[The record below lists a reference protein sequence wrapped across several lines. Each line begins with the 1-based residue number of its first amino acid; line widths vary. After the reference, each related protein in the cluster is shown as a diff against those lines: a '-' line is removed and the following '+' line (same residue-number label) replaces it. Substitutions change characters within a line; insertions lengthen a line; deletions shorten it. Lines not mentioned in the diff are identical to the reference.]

1 MTDRALGTTALDD
14 LRAGLRVSAVSIAWT
29 LCSSVAAV
37 TIGIA
42 ARSLVLV
49 AFGLTGVLDAAGSA
63 TLVRH
68 FSHALRSDTFSERHE
83 RLAMRVIVGG
93 LLSVGGLTAVE
104 SVRRLISRVA
114 PRSAPAGVFLAVL
127 SIVVLAAL
135 SRRKLA
141 VARRIPSRA
150 LLADGGLTAM
160 GCLLAGVTVVGT
172 GLASAFGWWWVDPVA
187 AMAVACGAVGIAVV
201 MTSG

>member
-1 MTDRALGTTALDD
+1 MASDD
-14 LRAGLRVSAVSIAWT
+14 LRAGMRVSAVSIAWT
-29 LCSSVAAV
+29 LSSSVAAV

-42 ARSLVLV
+42 SGSLVLV

-63 TLVRH
+63 TLVLH
-68 FSHALRSDTFSERHE
+68 FRHALRFDTFSERHE
-83 RLAMRVIVGG
+83 RLALRVIVGG

-104 SVRRLISRVA
+104 SVRRLASRA
-114 PRSAPAGVFLAVL
+114 PSQSAPAGVALAVI
-127 SIVVLAAL
+127 SIVVLAGL

-141 VARRIPSRA
+141 IARRIPSRA

-201 MTSG
+201 MTRG